1 MAHRAHPARPKISAI
16 LSQLAQRLTGER
28 VRLRDLTDAL
38 GDRAFDL
45 LILVF
50 ALPNA
55 VGLGTIPGVSTVFG
69 LPQIFVALQL
79 IVRPARLWLPDW
91 LLERSIAR
99 ADFVAMID
107 RIMPHLVR
115 IECVLCERWTM
126 LPPAI
131 VERIAGVV
139 VTILAVIQSLPI
151 PFGNQPPAA
160 AVALIALGLL
170 ARDGLFVALGFIA
183 AIVATGI
190 AAGVLFG
197 GLAAVLLTV
206 RHLFG

>member
-1 MAHRAHPARPKISAI
+1 MAYRAQPTGPKISAI
-16 LSQLAQRLTGER
+16 LSQLAQRMTGER

-38 GDRAFDL
+38 GDHALDL

-55 VGLGTIPGVSTVFG
+55 VGLGAIPGVSTVFG
-69 LPQIFVALQL
+69 LPQLFVALQL
-79 IVRPARLWLPDW
+79 IVRPTRLWLPEW

-99 ADFVAMID
+99 TDFVAMVD

-115 IECVLCERWTM
+115 IERVLRERWTM
-126 LPPAI
+126 VPHAV

-139 VTILAVIQSLPI
+139 VTILAIIQSLPI

-160 AVALIALGLL
+160 AVALIAVGLL
-170 ARDGLFVALGFIA
+170 AHDGLFLVIGFIA
-183 AIVATGI
+183 AIVAAAI
-190 AAGVLFG
+190 AVGVLFG
-197 GLAAVLLTV
+197 GLAAVLLAI
-206 RHLFG
+206 RALFG